1 LNKQKHVEIGEQGSI
16 LGVDVALLQQWDNVD
31 IMRKSNILPLNFE
44 ASLLRD
50 ESKNI
55 SVIFKSLPEY
65 ADVKAVIEIEYQGE
79 SVEVIFCTETT

>member
-1 LNKQKHVEIGEQGSI
+1 MNKQKHVEIGEQGSI

-55 SVIFKSLPEY
+55 SEY

>member
-55 SVIFKSLPEY
+55 SEY